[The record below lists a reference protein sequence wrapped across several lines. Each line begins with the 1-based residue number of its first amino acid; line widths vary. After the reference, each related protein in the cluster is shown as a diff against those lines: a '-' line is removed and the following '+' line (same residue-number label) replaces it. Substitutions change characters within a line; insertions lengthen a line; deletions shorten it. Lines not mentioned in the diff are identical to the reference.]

1 MICRL
6 AVCAALAA
14 LLSPIQARADD
25 DGLEITFND
34 HCREC
39 HSFVKDDNRLG
50 PSLYGVV
57 GRKAGVLPRLRLLAI
72 AQGYWFNLGRAHF
85 GQVDCG
91 PRRRDLRQPDE
102 PALRRHH
109 GRGDAQEDHHLP
121 EVDLADGYG
130 RGAVAASVSHAWRRQ
145 KISHLKAIACGCGE
159 DKQWPIHRNR
169 PSSSSFQRRFR
180 RRSA

>member
-1 MICRL
+1 MIRRL

-57 GRKAGVLPRLRLLAI
+57 GRKAGVLAGYAYSQSLKDSGVTWDEGTLDKWIADPQGVIPGNTMSPPYSGLTDPAIRKKIVAYLKTLA
-72 AQGYWFNLGRAHF
+72 
-85 GQVDCG
+85 
-91 PRRRDLRQPDE
+91 
-102 PALRRHH
+102 PAN
-109 GRGDAQEDHHLP
+109 
-121 EVDLADGYG
+121 
-130 RGAVAASVSHAWRRQ
+130 AS
-145 KISHLKAIACGCGE
+145 
-159 DKQWPIHRNR
+159 
-169 PSSSSFQRRFR
+169 
-180 RRSA
+180 SAR